1 MDLSSLRYSC
11 AALCALLLGSCQP
24 PKSSSSAD
32 GTLQLGPAGAWQTA
46 DGRMA
51 HQGLEHAVEE
61 LNQQRGAGGRTI
73 GITYRDDQS
82 EGGLAANIAR
92 EFVDN
97 PQIAGVIGHLSST
110 AMVAAARVYDGQL
123 PVLSPLATS
132 PDLGGAS
139 TWLFRLYPSDSVTG
153 RRLSAIA
160 RRQAPNRRDTRGYTT
175 GPVRFSATGD
185 PIGRTM
191 PLLHID
197 GTTRNFGVMQ

>member
-82 EGGLAANIAR
+82 EGGLAADIAR
-92 EFVDN
+92 EFVDD

-123 PVLSPLATS
+123 PVHSPSATS

-139 TWLFRLYPSDSVTG
+139 TWLFRLNPSDSVTG

-191 PLLHID
+191 HLLHID

>member
-51 HQGLEHAVEE
+51 HRGIELAVEE
-61 LNQQRGAGGRTI
+61 LSQQRGAGGRTI

-92 EFVDN
+92 EFVDD

-123 PVLSPLATS
+123 PVHSPSATS

-139 TWLFRLYPSDSVTG
+139 TWLFRLNPSDSVTG

-191 PLLHID
+191 HLLHID

>member
-82 EGGLAANIAR
+82 EGGLAADIAR
-92 EFVDN
+92 EFVDD

-139 TWLFRLYPSDSVTG
+139 TWLFRLNPSDSVTG
-153 RRLSAIA
+153 RRLGAIA
-160 RRQAPNRRDTRGYTT
+160 RRQWPNRRDTRGYTT

-191 PLLHID
+191 HLLHID